1 MKIQTNIRE
10 CEEKRSDWLLLFYI
24 ESKCRHPR
32 ERLIFH
38 SISSHPNQKVRHEK
52 ILALKKQSKKEE
64 KKFYV
69 CPQAMIYAVRKSV
82 CYHWLMWFSWHN
94 FFLSQ
99 LFNLFKQTFQLST
112 CVEKYHIFIKLQ
124 KMLCNSMK
132 KVSRRPIEI

>member
-1 MKIQTNIRE
+1 MWR
-10 CEEKRSDWLLLFYI
+10 EEKWLI
-24 ESKCRHPR
+24 A
-32 ERLIFH
+32 
-38 SISSHPNQKVRHEK
+38 SILYRVEVSTPQRTANIPLDFFASQPKGKTWKDLSIKKAKQKRG
-52 ILALKKQSKKEE
+52 
-64 KKFYV
+64 KKFYA